1 MTFNRTQMKTG
12 PGQFKID
19 PFLIKT
25 GSLDSIIKQ
34 TIYEANLFNSER
46 QDLIKIYEDRNAIVV
61 PLLLRIADIEKERK
75 ENNDPGQ
82 YEDEEDDITKKIDV
96 EDNKLPKLT
105 TLQELNKGHAD
116 RVLTD
121 IQNGVVTVVKGVQI
135 QQKKEAK
142 NKLKTIIQKLGALN
156 NALEQ
161 TPDEETRNRTLETR
175 EEFQSKYQNHFRK
188 EAEKTTM
195 FRHMNIEKPTKWFMN
210 LASDKKQ
217 MDSPSNKLEKN
228 KKKYTDTQELLDDVH
243 NFFEDIF
250 KKRERPEGVSIE
262 KFLGDLK
269 DRPEVTN
276 KILTD
281 DEKEMT
287 NKKITAEELQ
297 AALDRVSS
305 GKTPGID
312 GIERE
317 FLQRFWKLLGKTIE
331 DATEI
336 YVEKEKLNS
345 FMD

>member
-1 MTFNRTQMKTG
+1 LKGIETLLKKIDSSQGIIIGSDWNNFTDRIKDQRGNQAKPHYRTKATAIHMDWKTENKFLDIYRRNNPEGKDLTYLNDNNRRRTDKGSRLDKFLLSEDLCIKEIDFDHIRDYFYTEEYGMQGHSFDHGAVRMTFNRTQMKTG

-82 YEDEEDDITKKIDV
+82 YEDEEDDITKKIDT
-96 EDNKLPKLT
+96 EDNKLPKLA
-105 TLQELNKGHAD
+105 TLQELNKEHAD

-161 TPDEETRNRTLETR
+161 APDEDTRNRTLEAR
-175 EEFQSKYQNHFRK
+175 EEFQSKISKSLQKGSRENNHVQADEYRK
-188 EAEKTTM
+188 
-195 FRHMNIEKPTKWFMN
+195 
-210 LASDKKQ
+210 
-217 MDSPSNKLEKN
+217 
-228 KKKYTDTQELLDDVH
+228 
-243 NFFEDIF
+243 
-250 KKRERPEGVSIE
+250 
-262 KFLGDLK
+262 
-269 DRPEVTN
+269 TN
-276 KILTD
+276 KMVY
-281 DEKEMT
+281 ESCK
-287 NKKITAEELQ
+287 
-297 AALDRVSS
+297 
-305 GKTPGID
+305 
-312 GIERE
+312 
-317 FLQRFWKLLGKTIE
+317 
-331 DATEI
+331 
-336 YVEKEKLNS
+336 
-345 FMD
+345 

>member
-1 MTFNRTQMKTG
+1 
-12 PGQFKID
+12 
-19 PFLIKT
+19 
-25 GSLDSIIKQ
+25 
-34 TIYEANLFNSER
+34 
-46 QDLIKIYEDRNAIVV
+46 
-61 PLLLRIADIEKERK
+61 
-75 ENNDPGQ
+75 
-82 YEDEEDDITKKIDV
+82 
-96 EDNKLPKLT
+96 
-105 TLQELNKGHAD
+105 
-116 RVLTD
+116 
-121 IQNGVVTVVKGVQI
+121 
-135 QQKKEAK
+135 
-142 NKLKTIIQKLGALN
+142 
-156 NALEQ
+156 
-161 TPDEETRNRTLETR
+161 
-175 EEFQSKYQNHFRK
+175 
-188 EAEKTTM
+188 
-195 FRHMNIEKPTKWFMN
+195 MN

-276 KILTD
+276 KILTEE
-281 DEKEMT
+281 EKENT
-287 NKKITAEELQ
+287 NKKITAEELK

-336 YVEKEKLNS
+336 YVEKEKIIR
-345 FMD
+345 